1 MKNKETLEEVAEKI
15 LFDNTKD
22 IEIRYRGGQEKIIK
36 SMIDMAKWQTKR
48 MYSEEEVVKIINSFE
63 KLCLNYLSN
72 KDWFPSKK
80 TEWFEQFKKK

>member
-1 MKNKETLEEVAEKI
+1 
-15 LFDNTKD
+15 
-22 IEIRYRGGQEKIIK
+22 
-36 SMIDMAKWQTKR
+36 MAKWQTKR